1 MSVTTAQSVLL
12 WCILINVG
20 GLMLWGLLIV
30 LLPHEWLHRLWG
42 RWLRISPEQFDT
54 VNFAGIV
61 FYEILIF
68 VFNVVPYIALLIAG

>member
-1 MSVTTAQSVLL
+1 LT
-12 WCILINVG
+12 
-20 GLMLWGLLIV
+20 LWGLLIV
-30 LLPHEWLHRLWG
+30 LLHGWLHRLWG

-54 VNFAGIV
+54 VNFAGIL

>member
-1 MSVTTAQSVLL
+1 MSLATARSVLL
-12 WCILINVG
+12 WCMLINLG

-30 LLPHEWLHRLWG
+30 LPHGWSHRLWG

-54 VNFAGIV
+54 VNFAGLL

-68 VFNVVPYIALLIAG
+68 VFNVVPYLALLIVG

>member
-1 MSVTTAQSVLL
+1 MSLATARGVLL
-12 WCILINVG
+12 WCMLINLG

-30 LLPHEWLHRLWG
+30 LPHGWSHRLWG

-54 VNFAGIV
+54 VNFAGIL

-68 VFNVVPYIALLIAG
+68 VFNVVPYLALLIVG

>member
-1 MSVTTAQSVLL
+1 MSLATARSVLL
-12 WCILINVG
+12 WCMLINLG

-30 LLPHEWLHRLWG
+30 LPHGWSHRLWG

-54 VNFAGIV
+54 VNFAGIL

-68 VFNVVPYIALLIAG
+68 VFNVVPYLALLIVG